1 MYGNLSQNVVQ
12 VPYMF
17 QILSNLSSEKFKK
30 TRYRE
35 LPLLDTF
42 SQMKKVNSRPNK
54 RYFRINDHFKLNV
67 VYRNLNYNN
76 NKRYI
81 SPVTKLGQIENLQ
94 NFFDNTSRM
103 QFTSYKNKGSISM
116 NSSKSMINE
125 IINDTN
131 YNDNNKKCSENNRY
145 NNKNGEK
152 NNIIDDTTDNQNN
165 NEKKDET
172 LHKNNNYEEEET
184 NIKKYMNK
192 LYEKKPKNLSEMK
205 ELLDMNY
212 MNYMNDTKIDDKKRL
227 FFPEIKGMHRSI
239 SQEDLFMK
247 SLDKKIES
255 LTTIKPSVK
264 MSLYKRKKNIILKR
278 DYDLFQ
284 KYHGNPKVIS
294 LSKKYN
300 IKNYSFLQ

>member
-1 MYGNLSQNVVQ
+1 M
-12 VPYMF
+12 
-17 QILSNLSSEKFKK
+17 
-30 TRYRE
+30 
-35 LPLLDTF
+35 
-42 SQMKKVNSRPNK
+42 
-54 RYFRINDHFKLNV
+54 
-67 VYRNLNYNN
+67 
-76 NKRYI
+76 
-81 SPVTKLGQIENLQ
+81 TKLGQIENCQ
-94 NFFDNTSRM
+94 NFFGNNSIMRL
-103 QFTSYKNKGSISM
+103 TSYKNKGNISM

-125 IINDTN
+125 NINDTN
-131 YNDNNKKCSENNRY
+131 YNDNNNKCNENDRY
-145 NNKNGEK
+145 SNKNGEK
-152 NNIIDDTTDNQNN
+152 NNVIDDTTDNQNN
-165 NEKKDET
+165 NEKKDES
-172 LHKNNNYEEEET
+172 LYKNNNYEDEAT
-184 NIKKYMNK
+184 NIKNYINK

-227 FFPEIKGMHRSI
+227 FFPEIKGMHKSL

-300 IKNYSFLQ
+300 IKNNSILQ